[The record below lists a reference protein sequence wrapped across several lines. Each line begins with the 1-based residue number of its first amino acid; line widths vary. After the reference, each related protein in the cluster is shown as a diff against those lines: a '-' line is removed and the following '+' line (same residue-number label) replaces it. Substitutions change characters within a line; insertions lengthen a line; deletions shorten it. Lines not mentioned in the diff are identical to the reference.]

1 MDLIFYIVLIS
12 YKILQTNKQKRKE
25 KMYKNIT
32 INSVELDVVQE
43 LKKHCIDQ
51 NITMRMFLINLIKK
65 ELKIKRK

>member
-1 MDLIFYIVLIS
+1 
-12 YKILQTNKQKRKE
+12 
-25 KMYKNIT
+25 MYKNIT